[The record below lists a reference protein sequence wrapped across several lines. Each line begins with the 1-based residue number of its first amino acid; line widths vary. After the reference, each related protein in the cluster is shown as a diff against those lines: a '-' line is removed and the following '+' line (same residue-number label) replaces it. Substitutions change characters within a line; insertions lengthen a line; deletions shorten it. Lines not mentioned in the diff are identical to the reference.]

1 MRAVSVTYRCR
12 NLKKMKTFYTRVLG
26 WEVTEEGP
34 NFCYLDTG
42 GLTLGLVVTLPDT
55 WDAPTGE
62 FTIRYEPSWD
72 ALEARGNEKLM
83 LYAKYARG
91 FKGGHFNAGLTIANN
106 EKSQSLKPVKPEY
119 IHAAEVGFEH
129 SNNVRPP

>member
-1 MRAVSVTYRCR
+1 MRAVSVTYRCK

-55 WDAPTGE
+55 WDAPTGSSTFLDVE
-62 FTIRYEPSWD
+62 IDDPITLRSVLAVRGVEVFKEELT
-72 ALEARGNEKLM
+72 EAAFFLHVRDPEGNLISF
-83 LYAKYARG
+83 
-91 FKGGHFNAGLTIANN
+91 FKATG
-106 EKSQSLKPVKPEY
+106 Q
-119 IHAAEVGFEH
+119 
-129 SNNVRPP
+129 